1 MQWFYEAANY
11 NLNDGAERYY
21 DDEDKE
27 DENDDLEEVLHGV
40 QMTAVDRA
48 RHAGHVDATDVLEQ
62 FARNA
67 RHVLVVDEK
76 DEVVDEPV
84 TRRLV
89 GHVVGCF
96 VVRLLALLLRLE
108 GAIFLQERRQTGH
121 LLHVSNAKFQLY
133 AAHIT

>member
-27 DENDDLEEVLHGV
+27 DEDDDLEEVFHSV
-40 QMTAVDRA
+40 KMTAVDRT

-84 TRRLV
+84 TRRFV
-89 GHVVGCF
+89 GHVIWCL

-108 GAIFLQERRQTGH
+108 AAIFL
-121 LLHVSNAKFQLY
+121 
-133 AAHIT
+133 